1 MERILIGPR
10 VDVALE
16 LSGALDN
23 VIQSLGWNFYI
34 IRVRGLFISLDVEG
48 YFIYFP
54 LPLHK
59 SF

>member
-54 LPLHK
+54 FPLHK